1 MKAYVY
7 VIATDRGSAPN
18 YEPPRTT
25 LAVCKPDIRRCAPIG
40 SLVLAFTGSTL
51 SREPHAV
58 CWAGVIEDRLTL
70 AEYWDDPRFD
80 GKKPHRCATPDN
92 IYQPDGLDLCQVP
105 NTTHDGSNVATD
117 LSGKY
122 VLLFN
127 QSWHFGAAGPILPAE
142 FDLRTI
148 GGRRRHRV
156 HDLSATRWTELRA
169 WLNRQQRGDAKTSG
183 TKCRD
188 TRPATD
194 SVHSVRSKRV
204 C

>member
-18 YEPPRTT
+18 YEPPCTT

-58 CWAGVIEDRLTL
+58 CWAGVIEDRLTF
-70 AEYWDDPRFD
+70 AEYWDDQRFE
-80 GKKPHRCATPDN
+80 GKKPHRSATPDN
-92 IYQPDGLDLCQVP
+92 IYEPDGMHFRQVP
-105 NTTHDGSNVATD
+105 NSTHDAGDVTTD

-127 QSWHFGAAGPILPAE
+127 EIWHFGATGPILPSD
-142 FDLRTI
+142 FGLRMI

-156 HDLSATRWTELRA
+156 HDLSSERWVALRE
-169 WLNRQQRGDAKTSG
+169 WLNKQVRGSAAASG
-183 TKCRD
+183 KKCRAP
-188 TRPATD
+188 RPAEALMPKA
-194 SVHSVRSKRV
+194 RFKRK

>member
-18 YEPPRTT
+18 YEPPCTT

-58 CWAGVIEDRLTL
+58 CWAGVIEDRLTF
-70 AEYWDDPRFD
+70 AQYWDDPRFE
-80 GKKPHRCATPDN
+80 GKKPHRSAQPDN
-92 IYQPDGLDLCQVP
+92 IYEPDGMHFRQVP
-105 NTTHDGSNVATD
+105 NTTHDAGNVTTD
-117 LSGKY
+117 LSGRY
-122 VLLFN
+122 VLLFKET
-127 QSWHFGAAGPILPAE
+127 WHFGAVGPILPSGLG
-142 FDLRTI
+142 LRMI

-156 HDLSATRWTELRA
+156 HDLSLAQWVALRA
-169 WLNRQQRGDAKTSG
+169 WLNNQVRVSAAASG
-183 TKCRD
+183 KKCRAR
-188 TRPATD
+188 RPAAAPVLKAP
-194 SVHSVRSKRV
+194 SRRV